1 MAASFRRYRLKS
13 FGQLLL
19 ALMIVT
25 LAQPFLSHHRILQ
38 IVVMLILLDGIY
50 IAIPHEV
57 GRRLRR
63 AINALWLVTATL
75 VVAAYVSERGIF
87 RDSFDV
93 VGGLLQTTLF
103 ALCLA
108 ATLLHVLRER
118 RVTLDLIYAAM
129 AGYFFIVATF
139 AGFYKTAI
147 VLDPDAFQFQA
158 WVTDMSKVDVWS
170 QLSYFSFVTAAS
182 LGYGDI
188 LPKNPYVQ
196 MFAVIEVVIGQ
207 FYLATVIARLV
218 SLYGNTPDPE
228 SSDEA

>member
-1 MAASFRRYRLKS
+1 MTIVLRKYRMKS
-13 FGQLLL
+13 FGQLLV
-19 ALMIVT
+19 ALILVT
-25 LAQPFLSHHRILQ
+25 LAQPFLSQHGVLR
-38 IVVMLILLDGIY
+38 IVVLLVLLDGIY
-50 IAIPHEV
+50 IAMPKDV
-57 GRRLRR
+57 GQRFRR
-63 AINALWLVTATL
+63 AINSLWLITAAL
-75 VVAAYVSERGIF
+75 VVAGYVSEKGIF

-93 VGGLLQTTLF
+93 GGGVLQTILF
-103 ALCLA
+103 TLCLS
-108 ATLLHVLRER
+108 ATLHHVLRER

-139 AGFYKTAI
+139 AGVYKIAF
-147 VLDPDAFQFQA
+147 VLDPGAFQFQS
-158 WVTDMSKVDVWS
+158 WFDDVTKIDAWS

-196 MFAVIEVVIGQ
+196 MIAVIEVVIGQ

>member
-1 MAASFRRYRLKS
+1 MLRKYRMKS
-13 FGQLLL
+13 FGQLLI
-19 ALMIVT
+19 ALILVT
-25 LAQPFLSHHRILQ
+25 LAQPFLSQHRIVQ
-38 IVVMLILLDGIY
+38 IVVLLLLLDGIY
-50 IAIPHEV
+50 IAMPKDV
-57 GRRLRR
+57 AQRFRR
-63 AINALWLVTATL
+63 AINALWLLAAAL
-75 VVAAYVSERGIF
+75 VVASRVSDQGIF

-93 VGGLLQTTLF
+93 VGGLFQTTLF
-103 ALCLA
+103 GLCLA
-108 ATLLHVLRER
+108 ATLHHVLRER

-139 AGFYKTAI
+139 AGIYKIAF
-147 VLDPDAFQFQA
+147 VVDPAAFQFQP
-158 WVTDMSKVDVWS
+158 WITDVAKIDAWS

-218 SLYGNTPDPE
+218 SLYGNEPDPG

>member
-1 MAASFRRYRLKS
+1 VLRQYRMKS
-13 FGQLLL
+13 FGQLLV
-19 ALMIVT
+19 ALILVT
-25 LAQPFLSHHRILQ
+25 LLQPFLSQHR
-38 IVVMLILLDGIY
+38 VVQLIALFILLDGIY
-50 IAIPHEV
+50 IAIPNDV
-57 GRRLRR
+57 GQKFRR
-63 AINALWLVTATL
+63 AINGLWLLAAGF
-75 VVAAYVSERGIF
+75 VVAARVTNQGIF

-93 VGGLLQTTLF
+93 VGGLFQTTLF

-108 ATLLHVLRER
+108 ATLRHVLKER

-139 AGFYKTAI
+139 AGFYKMAF
-147 VLDPDAFQFQA
+147 VLDPAAFQFQP
-158 WVTDMSKVDVWS
+158 WITDVSKIDAWS

-188 LPKNPYVQ
+188 LPRNEYVQ

-218 SLYGNTPDPE
+218 SLYGNTPDPGT
-228 SSDEA
+228 SDEA